1 MKRNRTLGAMLPFLR
16 AASQVERISW
26 WAPLAPL
33 ADVVMVETVVTVT
46 PGYIKEAIVICV
58 F

>member
-1 MKRNRTLGAMLPFLR
+1 MLPFLR